1 MGLGECLLKHNK
13 RENNTERPREKGQL
27 TGFDPVT
34 LCSSCCG
41 DYDPPRLKLNTV
53 FCFSRFRGVPGRFP
67 ISHRDQVCAHTAWSL
82 FLFGDKT
89 HRELFKLSC
98 LTLIYYIVTS
108 DTLISHDKQ
117 PLGTANAHVCK
128 HTHATHVSSGLMGRE
143 GKVRPASSAWLE
155 FERVKSNFQGMEGG
169 RH

>member
-1 MGLGECLLKHNK
+1 MGECLLKHNK
-13 RENNTERPREKGQL
+13 RENNTERQREKGQL
-27 TGFDPVT
+27 MGFDPVT

-53 FCFSRFRGVPGRFP
+53 FCFSRFRGVPGRSP

-108 DTLISHDKQ
+108 DTLISHDKSGQ
-117 PLGTANAHVCK
+117 RTHMYVNIHMPLMCPAGLWVGRGR
-128 HTHATHVSSGLMGRE
+128 SGLLPQRGWSLK
-143 GKVRPASSAWLE
+143 G
-155 FERVKSNFQGMEGG
+155 
-169 RH
+169 